1 VLSIILRAVNRAT
14 MRRLMPAGRTRFAGV
29 DLYAL
34 YEAAVQNVDADLEFI
49 ERVWR
54 KEHGDRPRRLKEDFS
69 GSASLCARFVT
80 RHEANRAWGVDL
92 DPDPLAWG
100 RRHRVG
106 VLDASA
112 RSRVELRQADVR
124 DPLPVAVDV
133 VAAFNFSYWVFGTR
147 EELLGYFRAAYGAL
161 QPRGMFFL
169 DAFGGT
175 ESECRLSET
184 TRVPR
189 GRDPDGSVIPAFRYT
204 WEQASFNPV
213 DHRILCHI
221 HFELGG
227 RRLRRAFTYDWR
239 FWTLVELRELLAE
252 AGFRESR
259 VYVEGWDEEAEE
271 PDGVFR
277 LRKRF
282 DNEGGWIAYVVA
294 SR

>member
-1 VLSIILRAVNRAT
+1 
-14 MRRLMPAGRTRFAGV
+14 MPAGRTRFAGV

-34 YEAAVQNVDADLEFI
+34 YEAAVQNVDADLDFI

-69 GSASLCARFVT
+69 GAASLCARFVT
-80 RHEANRAWGVDL
+80 RHETNRAWGVDL
-92 DPDPLAWG
+92 DPEPLAWG
-100 RRHRVG
+100 RGHRVG
-106 VLDASA
+106 VLDAQA
-112 RSRVELRQADVR
+112 RSRVELHQADVR
-124 DPLPVAVDV
+124 DPLPVPVDV

-175 ESECRLSET
+175 ESEHALAET

-252 AGFRESR
+252 AGFREAR

-277 LRKRF
+277 FRKRF

-294 SR
+294 LR